1 MSLELL
7 STEEQKQRPRKSIS
21 STLSC
26 SSKLLGATRVVMHG
40 FNSEGGKFMSFKKG
54 KQVKVNGR
62 WKDVNLIIVDWSA
75 LAAPGV
81 RWQGFY
87 MTAASCAI
95 EVGKYLGKCLNNM
108 QVDRSQLHLFG
119 HSLGGHGVGEAGREL
134 ARLGNRRKGFKPA
147 RVTGMDPAG
156 PCFTRGQLPLFKC
169 SLLSPRGSLTT
180 PLDGNK
186 IGKDSG
192 IFVDIVHS
200 NPGEMGSA
208 KELGHVDYFVNGKR
222 GTNMGNRLQTNCN
235 SDKESHAYAVN
246 VVVASIKG
254 NQRQK
259 FGRSIFEVSKL
270 TSTLRG
276 DYDLNTSVPCTP
288 LSTSNTN
295 TKQTTTNK
303 YSSKWVKEKASS
315 TFKKI
320 FGWH

>member
-95 EVGKYLGKCLNNM
+95 EVGKYLGKCLNSM
-108 QVDRSQLHLFG
+108 QVDRSKLHLFG
-119 HSLGGHGVGEAGREL
+119 HSLGGHGVGEAGRQL
-134 ARLGNRRKGFKPA
+134 ANLGNRRKPA

-156 PCFTRGQLPLFKC
+156 PCFTHGQTKKLKC
-169 SLLSPRGSLTT
+169 SYLSPRVKTDT
-180 PLDGNK
+180 PLGSKK
-186 IGKDSG
+186 ISKESG

-208 KELGHVDYFVNGKR
+208 KRLGHVDYFISTLKGKNTLPTQCKSRSQPGLQDKNSHSYAVKVVAASIADEGRQTFGTTADKATTKPFKVRGQRPRNGKYYLK
-222 GTNMGNRLQTNCN
+222 TNVKCKTSMTDIFSGYANKFWNRF
-235 SDKESHAYAVN
+235 
-246 VVVASIKG
+246 KG
-254 NQRQK
+254 
-259 FGRSIFEVSKL
+259 
-270 TSTLRG
+270 
-276 DYDLNTSVPCTP
+276 
-288 LSTSNTN
+288 
-295 TKQTTTNK
+295 
-303 YSSKWVKEKASS
+303 
-315 TFKKI
+315 
-320 FGWH
+320 

>member
-75 LAAPGV
+75 LATPGV

-134 ARLGNRRKGFKPA
+134 ARLGNKRKGYKPA

-156 PCFTRGQLPLFKC
+156 PCFTHGQTKKLKC
-169 SLLSPRGSLTT
+169 SYLSPRGSPTT
-180 PLDGNK
+180 PLQKYK
-186 IGKDSG
+186 IGTTSG
-192 IFVDIVHS
+192 DFVDIVHS
-200 NPGEMGSA
+200 NPGVMGSA
-208 KELGHVDYFVNGKR
+208 KNLGHVDYFVNGIKGKNSGNTVPAQCKR
-222 GTNMGNRLQTNCN
+222 RFPPGFQ
-235 SDKESHAYAVN
+235 DKDAHGYAVKM
-246 VVVASIKG
+246 VVASIKG
-254 NQRQK
+254 EGRQTFGTTEASATSPFKVRGLTK
-259 FGRSIFEVSKL
+259 FQKKRLKGENYLK
-270 TSTLRG
+270 
-276 DYDLNTSVPCTP
+276 TSVVCK
-288 LSTSNTN
+288 TSLR
-295 TKQTTTNK
+295 
-303 YSSKWVKEKASS
+303 
-315 TFKKI
+315 KKVM
-320 FGWH
+320 GWLG